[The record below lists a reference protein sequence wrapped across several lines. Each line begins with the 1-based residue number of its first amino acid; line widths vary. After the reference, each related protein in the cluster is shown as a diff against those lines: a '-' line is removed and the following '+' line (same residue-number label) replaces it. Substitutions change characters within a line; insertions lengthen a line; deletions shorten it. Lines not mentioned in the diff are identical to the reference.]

1 MENIKKFIVDYV
13 EKKGKLPS
21 EADLQTFD
29 FVKSGHID
37 SMALF
42 KFVVD
47 IEAEFDIEI
56 SDEEMISSEFRTIG
70 GLISII
76 LDKAKNNKT

>member
-1 MENIKKFIVDYV
+1 MENIRKFIINYV
-13 EKKGKLPS
+13 EKKGKLPND
-21 EADLQTFD
+21 ADLEAFD

-70 GLISII
+70 GLVSII
-76 LDKAKNNKT
+76 SDKAKNRKP